1 MPILVFQ
8 HSSIVGPGRIGVTF
22 RDHGKILDVRRLD
35 LPTAE
40 QGGPAGNRHIP
51 TDFDNVEGII
61 TLGGAM
67 NVTDAPNLP
76 WMQAELEY
84 LREAHKRNL
93 PILGVCL
100 GHQLIAKALGGE
112 VGPMDS
118 ATQQVM
124 GREGY
129 GEIGMTMIKQHP
141 VANTDTILAGVAWQ
155 HRQLQ
160 AHKQEVKTPPPGAT
174 VLQFSDRCKVQAYR
188 VGLRTYAFQYHLE
201 CDLPMAEALLT
212 DEGNHCRS
220 AGMSPDEALAD
231 LRKHYDEY
239 ARLSD
244 RICVNLANYLFP
256 VTRRIVA

>member
-8 HSSIVGPGRIGVTF
+8 HSSIVGPGRLGVTF

-40 QGGPAGNRHIP
+40 LGGPPGNRHIP
-51 TDFDNVEGII
+51 FDFDNVEGII
-61 TLGGAM
+61 TLGGPM
-67 NVTDAPNLP
+67 NVTDAPKLA

-93 PILGVCL
+93 PIVGVCL
-100 GHQLIAKALGGE
+100 GHQLIAQALGGE
-112 VGPMDS
+112 VGPMET
-118 ATQQVM
+118 AVAAAP
-124 GREGY
+124 GREGF
-129 GEIGMTMIKQHP
+129 GEIGMVSVKQHA

-160 AHKQEVKTPPPGAT
+160 AHKQEVKSLPAGA
-174 VLQFSDRCKVQAYR
+174 VCLQYSDRCKVQSFR

-201 CDLPMAEALLT
+201 CDYPMAEALLR
-212 DEGNHCRS
+212 DEESHCR
-220 AGMSPDEALAD
+220 AFGLTPEEASRDLA
-231 LRKHYDEY
+231 KHYDEY

-244 RICVNLANYLFP
+244 RICVNLASFLFP
-256 VTRRIVA
+256 ISRRIVA